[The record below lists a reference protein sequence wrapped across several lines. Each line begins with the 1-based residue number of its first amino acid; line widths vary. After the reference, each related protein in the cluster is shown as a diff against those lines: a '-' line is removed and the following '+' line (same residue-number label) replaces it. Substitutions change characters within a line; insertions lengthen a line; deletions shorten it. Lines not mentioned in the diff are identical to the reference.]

1 MILHYITTAVRQLM
15 KYKTQNLIAIVG
27 VGLALLCF
35 SICLYI
41 SRFINATDECFER
54 RNEIAQVTLQMKS
67 GRYMAQVPPELTMKL
82 KDKGMDFPTCGVAYP
97 LDREYNV
104 EVEAEKLLPYTLNC
118 MEVDTTYNQFFTPQL
133 IVGTWQQAN
142 HVQNAVVLFES
153 TASRLFGTP
162 EKAMGKRMVLGQR
175 LFTSPQSTPRDG
187 GIAYTVQAVIKDLP
201 FNTSLNF
208 LTEVHALIL
217 NDSEG
222 RLQNHDKPDRTGCAI
237 FVMPGKKTIA
247 QCNQE
252 VENRKI
258 TYSLWDE
265 QMSVHFTAFGE
276 LFWQQSVA
284 SIFSNITLI
293 AGSLVLLVSLLNFF
307 YFLIGSF
314 LTRIREFN
322 IRRVNGAGFGRLFL
336 LLFIQSV
343 LAIGL
348 AGCVTFGLLNLLAPR
363 LHFVLYDLALAINPT
378 ILMEQTF
385 TYLAGLLLVCACLS
399 LIVVV
404 KLRKVK
410 VQSGLFGGTERYG
423 KHRIRNI
430 LLGVQLFIGIIFI
443 TLTVALYQQAN
454 LSARTM
460 FGTLS
465 IEEKENVVGVSLD
478 YGFLNQQQRREI
490 VNRIKQQPGVE
501 DVILADLPY
510 TGGVSGTG
518 MYTTKGDRNSTMD
531 AMVQNVSPN
540 FFSFMNIKMESG
552 TVPALHEAVIDRELA
567 RRLNKD
573 VLGMT
578 LYDSADGGYTVK
590 GVCEEF
596 SCSNQN
602 MNGLQGMNGFIFL
615 VHDFANYFGYCYVK
629 CNPERHAEALRS
641 IENVMSDYLPESVEL
656 QPKTLMDEIVAEQAL
671 EFEMRGIV
679 LYMGLV
685 TLTISL
691 LGIYSAITL
700 DTERRQKEMAI
711 RKINGAKIRDI
722 VMLFARLYIR
732 IVVIASVL
740 AFALSGGI
748 LMLMKDAYNVFI
760 DTGILFYGSIFLM
773 VVVLVTSLVYMRIWT
788 ISRINPV
795 KVIKNE

>member
-1 MILHYITTAVRQLM
+1 MILHYLTTAARQLI

-35 SICLYI
+35 SVCLYI
-41 SRFINATDECFER
+41 SRFINATDDCFER
-54 RNEIAQVTLQMKS
+54 KDEIAQVTLQMKS
-67 GRYMAQVPPELTMKL
+67 GRYLAEVPPELTMKL
-82 KDKGMDFPTCGVAYP
+82 KDKGIDFPTCIVAYP

-104 EVEAEKLLPYTLNC
+104 EVETEKFLPYTLNC
-118 MEVDTTYNQFFTPQL
+118 MEVDTTYNQFFIPQI
-133 IVGTWQQAN
+133 IVGIWQQAI

-162 EKAMGKRMVLGQR
+162 EKAMGKRMVLGRR
-175 LFTSPQSTPRDG
+175 LYTSPQSTPKDG

-201 FNTSLNF
+201 YNTSLNF
-208 LTEVHALIL
+208 LTEVHALTL
-217 NDSEG
+217 NDSDG
-222 RLQNHDKPDRTGCAI
+222 RLKNHNRPDRTGCAI
-237 FVMPGKKTIA
+237 FVMPGKKTIT

-252 VENRKI
+252 VENRKM

-265 QMSVHFTAFGE
+265 QMSVRFTAFGE
-276 LFWQQSVA
+276 LFWQQSAA
-284 SIFSNITLI
+284 SVFSNITLI

-322 IRRVNGAGFGRLFL
+322 IRRVNGAGFGRQFL
-336 LLFIQSV
+336 LLFVQSV

-348 AGCVTFGLLNLLAPR
+348 AGCITVVLIHLLAPW
-363 LHFVLYDLALAINPT
+363 LHFALYDLALSINPT
-378 ILMEQTF
+378 ILMGQTF
-385 TYLAGLLLVCACLS
+385 TYLIGLVAVCAFLS
-399 LIVVV
+399 LIMVI

-443 TLTVALYQQAN
+443 TLTVALYQQAE
-454 LSARTM
+454 LSAQTM

-465 IEEKENVVGVSLD
+465 IKEKENIVGLTLD
-478 YGFLNQQQRREI
+478 YGFLNQQQRKEI
-490 VNRIKQQPGVE
+490 VNKIKQQPGVE

-510 TGGVSGTG
+510 TGGISGTG
-518 MYTTKGDRNSTMD
+518 MYTEKGVRNSHMD
-531 AMVQNVSPN
+531 APILNVSPN

-552 TVPALHEAVIDRELA
+552 IVPALHEAVIDSELA
-567 RRLNKD
+567 RQSKKD
-573 VLGMT
+573 ILGMT
-578 LYDSADGGYTVK
+578 LYDSADRGYTVK
-590 GVCEEF
+590 GVCDEF
-596 SCSNQN
+596 CCSNQSV
-602 MNGLQGMNGFIFL
+602 NGFLFL
-615 VHDFANYFGYCYVK
+615 VHDFADYFGYCYVK
-629 CNPERHAEALRS
+629 CNPERHAEALS
-641 IENVMSDYLPESVEL
+641 GIENVMSDYLPESVEL
-656 QPKTLMDEIVAEQAL
+656 QTKTLMDEIVAEQAL

-685 TLTISL
+685 TLMISL

-722 VMLFARLYIR
+722 AMLFALLYIR

-740 AFALSGGI
+740 AFALTSCI
-748 LMLMKDAYNVFI
+748 FMLMKDAYNVFI
-760 DTGILFYGSIFLM
+760 DTGILFYGSIFLV